1 MCGFAHTSVTSSPA
15 PRPLLAASYPFPV
28 LMRLLRLLV
37 FCAALLAPA
46 AARAQPGDRPDRAER
61 MVERRVDRLASVLDL
76 SEAQAERV
84 RALLHARVSDARHRA
99 DEVRRA
105 LDGRCGAPGTR
116 PEAEQRACVRRAMQ
130 ELRVEAPHER
140 MRRENEQTAVRIR
153 ALLTPAQAARFDA
166 FVREEQARFER
177 RLPDR
182 TRSRF
187 GPLGRPE
194 GKRPPGGPPPGGP
207 PPGGD
212 GR

>member
-99 DEVRRA
+99 DEVRRT

-116 PEAEQRACVRRAMQ
+116 PEAEQRACVHRAMQ
-130 ELRVEAPHER
+130 ELRMEAPHQR

-153 ALLTPAQAARFDA
+153 ALLTPAQAAA
-166 FVREEQARFER
+166 FQDEPIQLAFKTPDNRLDSPAPYFADYVATWVQAWCAENGCD
-177 RLPDR
+177 LYDL
-182 TRSRF
+182 S
-187 GPLGRPE
+187 LIHI
-194 GKRPPGGPPPGGP
+194 
-207 PPGGD
+207 
-212 GR
+212 